1 MGWIWVKGQ
10 EGGPVGLGLSIWRVT
25 VPLAEMG
32 DHGEKQVWGGG
43 NQEFGFAGP
52 LLTRGHARFARG
64 QTDSWTDASR
74 TQGRGQSRTQPV
86 RTISSQKCRRTP

>member
-10 EGGPVGLGLSIWRVT
+10 EGGPVGLGSSIWRVT

-32 DHGEKQVWGGG
+32 EQGEKQVFFGGGRG
-43 NQEFGFAGP
+43 NQEFCFAWP

-64 QTDSWTDASR
+64 QMDSWTD
-74 TQGRGQSRTQPV
+74 
-86 RTISSQKCRRTP
+86 RRV